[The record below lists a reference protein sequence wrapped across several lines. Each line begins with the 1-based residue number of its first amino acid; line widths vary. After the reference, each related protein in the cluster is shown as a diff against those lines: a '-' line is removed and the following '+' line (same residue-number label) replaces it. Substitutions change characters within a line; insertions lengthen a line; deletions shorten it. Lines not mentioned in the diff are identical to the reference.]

1 MKESSPIKGKF
12 MEKEELKK
20 KIKDKLYKS
29 MNLPLKAMPSWME
42 AIGAG
47 VFVAHILENNPRF
60 RQRLGEVDD
69 KVFLFEAKDV
79 GKKFFLHIK
88 DKDIKVHPHSS
99 RTPDVTMSGNVSV
112 LMDVMLGK
120 EDPDTVF
127 FSRKLEITGDT
138 ATAIHFKNLLAALG

>member
-1 MKESSPIKGKF
+1 MKEASPIKGKF

>member
-1 MKESSPIKGKF
+1 

-20 KIKDKLYKS
+20 KLKEGLYKS
-29 MNLPLKAMPSWME
+29 MNLPLKAMPLWME
-42 AIGAG
+42 AIGVG
-47 VFVAHILENNPRF
+47 VFIAHILENNPRF
-60 RQRLGEVDD
+60 KQKLCEVDD
-69 KVFLFEAKDV
+69 KMFMFEAKDV

-88 DKDIKVHPHSS
+88 DRDIKVVPHSA

-112 LMDVMLGK
+112 LMDVLLGK

>member
-1 MKESSPIKGKF
+1 

-20 KIKDKLYKS
+20 KIKDKLFKGF
-29 MNLPLKAMPSWME
+29 NLPLKAMPSWME

-60 RQRLGEVDD
+60 RQRLIEVDD

-88 DKDIKVHPHSS
+88 DNDIKVHPHSS
-99 RTPDVTMSGNVSV
+99 RTPDVTLSGNVAV
-112 LMDVMLGK
+112 LMDVLLGK

>member
-1 MKESSPIKGKF
+1 

-20 KIKDKLYKS
+20 KIKGKLYKG

-60 RQRLGEVDD
+60 RQKLIEVDD
-69 KVFLFEAKDV
+69 KVFLFEARDV
-79 GKKFFLHIK
+79 GKRFFLHIK
-88 DKDIKVHPHSS
+88 DRDIKVHPHSS

-112 LMDVMLGK
+112 LMDVLLGK

>member
-1 MKESSPIKGKF
+1 

-20 KIKDKLYKS
+20 KLKESLYKGI
-29 MNLPLKAMPSWME
+29 NLPLKAMPLWME
-42 AIGAG
+42 AIGVG
-47 VFVAHILENNPRF
+47 VFIAHILENNPRF
-60 RQRLGEVDD
+60 RQKLGEVDD

-79 GKKFFLHIK
+79 AKKFFLHIK
-88 DKDIKVHPHSS
+88 DKDIKVLPHSA

-112 LMDVMLGK
+112 LMDVLLGK